1 MSRPG
6 DWNCRSCQH
15 LNFQRRETCQRCG
28 EMRLGGGVLGGFG
41 TGFGGRESMMNPSVF
56 GFTGP
61 DVRPG
66 DWYCSV
72 GNCGAHNFA
81 SRSSCF
87 KCGVFKD
94 DLASSGGG
102 FHGDLSRNRN
112 FGFGGGSVGV
122 GGGSSRTAGW
132 KSGDWLCSRPG
143 CNEHNFASRMECFRC
158 NAPRDSGSKSP
169 Y

>member
-1 MSRPG
+1 
-6 DWNCRSCQH
+6 
-15 LNFQRRETCQRCG
+15 
-28 EMRLGGGVLGGFG
+28 
-41 TGFGGRESMMNPSVF
+41 MMNPSVF

-122 GGGSSRTAGW
+122 GGGIKAAAAGALQQARSSPNLQALLAGGSSSAPGSP
-132 KSGDWLCSRPG
+132 SGAGAWAFGAHEAPG
-143 CNEHNFASRMECFRC
+143 
-158 NAPRDSGSKSP
+158 SGGRLR
-169 Y
+169 